1 MWGKSEHGELFEEL
15 ESETWVVRRLAELNR
30 RFGLIEEGML
40 IIPDLGGEEK
50 DGDEGTGDSEQDE
63 EEEEEGGIRL
73 VESPESEEEEL
84 DLNQEVVV

>member
-40 IIPDLGGEEK
+40 IIPDLG
-50 DGDEGTGDSEQDE
+50 
-63 EEEEEGGIRL
+63 
-73 VESPESEEEEL
+73 
-84 DLNQEVVV
+84 